1 MKDSLGPDAI
11 SGKNPRRFAVWLALV
26 ISALAGVASPIAQ
39 GQAPLYTTTTTFIR
53 TASPVNYG
61 TTVTLTAT
69 VNSSSFSIPPT
80 GSVTFFDTTGP
91 AGQTVTTA
99 LSVLPAGSAR
109 PLTTSGPAQA
119 TAGISISTLA
129 AGTHTITASYSGDS
143 KTAASSTAPLP
154 APQYVLVVNPLVT
167 TTALMGSPATTSYGQ
182 LVTLTATVTGRLNAS
197 GTVSFKNGGV
207 PITGSPA
214 ALAGGVATLVV
225 LLPAGNDAI
234 TATYSG
240 DNNNLTS
247 TSGTTTEVVNKVS
260 STTVLLAGPTP
271 VVFGQTV
278 SMTATVTSPLPL
290 GGTLQ
295 FFDGGTVISS
305 QTPNGSGSASFSTSA
320 LSVGQHSLSAV
331 YSGDISH
338 INSSAI
344 PVLLNVSQVPTT
356 TTLTVNPNP
365 AKFGQSVTLTAT
377 VNNVSATGKATFNDG
392 LATLASATLAGGMAV
407 LNISTLATGTHSI
420 VAVYSGDTNDV
431 TSASAP
437 LSVTINQPPVAL
449 VSSQNPSSAGQSVTF
464 TATVTGNAPSGTV
477 TFLDGANTLMDEPL
491 SGGVA
496 TYVTSTLA
504 TGEHQISVRYNGDA
518 NNPSAFSAALLQAVG
533 AVVPQAGYWLNPAES
548 GRGFVIEQQG
558 NDFFMAS
565 FLYDVSG
572 RATWYGIGPGS
583 IAGATYTGT
592 LVSFG
597 GGQTLT
603 GAYHAP
609 AVTGSGGG
617 VTISFSSPTLGTLT
631 WPEGTISIQRFDF
644 GPGGAAA
651 TQPAG
656 TPQTG
661 FWWAPTESGRGYSI
675 EIQGNLMFLA
685 GYMYDGQGNPVW
697 YASGPMAMSS
707 PMAYTGVWQQY
718 GNGQTLTGTYQ
729 APSVVN
735 AMVGNVTIQFSST
748 SAGTLTFPD
757 GRQVAIERFPF

>member
-1 MKDSLGPDAI
+1 MKHSLEPDTI
-11 SGKNPRRFAVWLALV
+11 SCERLRRFAVLPALAFALV
-26 ISALAGVASPIAQ
+26 AGVVSPLAR
-39 GQAPLYTTTTTFIR
+39 GQLYTTTTTFVAP
-53 TASPVNYG
+53 ASPVNYG

-69 VNSSSFSIPPT
+69 VTSSSVSVPPT

-91 AGQTVTTA
+91 VGQTVTTA

-109 PLTTSGPAQA
+109 PLTTSTPHQA
-119 TAGISISTLA
+119 TAAISIATLA
-129 AGTHTITASYSGDS
+129 AGAHTITATYSGDS
-143 KTAASSTAPLP
+143 QTTTSSSV
-154 APQYVLVVNPLVT
+154 QYVLVVSPLNT
-167 TTALMGSPATTSYGQ
+167 ATALMGSPATTNFGD
-182 LVTLTATVTGRLNAS
+182 LVTLTATVTGGLNAS
-197 GTVSFKNGGV
+197 GTVTFKNGGV
-207 PITGSPA
+207 PIAGSPVS
-214 ALAGGVATLVV
+214 LTGNVAV
-225 LLPAGNDAI
+225 LHLIALPAGSNAI

-247 TSGTTTEVVNKVS
+247 TSGVTTQVVNKVT
-260 STTVLLAGPTP
+260 STTALLAGPTP

-278 SMTATVTSPLPL
+278 SMTATVTSPLPQ
-290 GGTLQ
+290 GGTIQ
-295 FFDGGTVISS
+295 FFDGGTVISA
-305 QTPNGSGSASFSTSA
+305 QPPNGGGSASFSTSA
-320 LSVGQHSLSAV
+320 LSTGSHSLSAV
-331 YSGDISH
+331 YSGDVSH
-338 INSSAI
+338 FGSSSLA
-344 PVLLNVSQVPTT
+344 VQVNVNQVPTT
-356 TTLTVNPNP
+356 TTLIVSPNP
-365 AKFGQSVTLTAT
+365 AKFGLPVTFSAT
-377 VNNVSATGKATFNDG
+377 VNNAAATGKVTFTGN
-392 LATLASATLAGGMAV
+392 LSTLGSATLAGGNAA
-407 LNISTLATGTHSI
+407 LSTSTLASGTYSI
-420 VAVYSGDTNDV
+420 VAVYSGDANDV

-437 LSVTINQPPVAL
+437 VSLTVGQPPVAL
-449 VSSQNPSSAGQSVTF
+449 VSSQNPSPAGQSVTF

-504 TGEHQISVRYNGDA
+504 TGEHQIAARYNGDA
-518 NNPSAFSAALLQAVG
+518 NNASAFSATLTQVVG
-533 AVVPQAGYWLNPAES
+533 AVVPQTGYWLNPAES

-583 IAGATYTGT
+583 IAAATYTGT
-592 LVSFG
+592 LMSFG

-603 GAYHAP
+603 GSYHAP
-609 AVTGSGGG
+609 SVTGSGGA
-617 VTISFSSPTLGTLT
+617 VTISFSSATQATLS
-631 WPEGTISIQRFDF
+631 WPEGAISIQRFDF

-661 FWWAPTESGRGYSI
+661 FWWAPTESGRGYSV

-685 GYMYDGQGNPVW
+685 GYMYDSQGNPIW

-707 PMAYTGVWQQY
+707 PMAYSGVWQQY

-735 AMVGNVTIQFSST
+735 AMVGNVTVQFSST
-748 SAGTLTFPD
+748 TTGTMTFPD
-757 GRQVAIERFPF
+757 GRQVAIERFQF